1 MGKSAENGDVGLE
14 ILTRIINVADPINAH
29 DAVNLNYLTT
39 NYYTKAVTDA
49 ALATTLTS
57 ANTYTD
63 SVATTTL
70 SQANAY
76 TDAAV
81 GSVVNTANQYTDQQI
96 AKVSKEAA
104 QGTALATPLDFSN
117 GSNAMAIGTG
127 FYKGQSALSVVGGKR
142 LDNLTYTAG
151 VAKTGGEHAV
161 KLSLGFSW

>member
-1 MGKSAENGDVGLE
+1 M
-14 ILTRIINVADPINAH
+14 
-29 DAVNLNYLTT
+29 
-39 NYYTKAVTDA
+39 
-49 ALATTLTS
+49 ATTLS
-57 ANTYTD
+57 NANSYTD
-63 SVATTTL
+63 TVATTTL

-81 GSVVNTANQYTDQQI
+81 GNIVNSANQYTDQQV

-104 QGTALATPLDFSN
+104 QGTALAIALSTPLDFSN

-151 VAKTGGEHAV
+151 VAKTGSEHAV
-161 KLSLGFSW
+161 KLSLGISW